1 MFKKIPFFILFFFI
15 TCVVFAQNQWKL
27 KSETDGIKVYTS
39 PVLDS
44 KVKAIRVECNYQA
57 TLSQLVTVLL
67 DVKGCTEWVYHT
79 KSCVLLKQV
88 SPSELY
94 YYSEVS
100 LPWPAQNRDF
110 VAHLIVTQDED
121 SKIVTMDGPA
131 VNGLVPVK
139 DGIVRVAQS
148 KGKWIITPIGKDE
161 IHVEY
166 TLQTDPGGNIP
177 AWLVNLV
184 SSEGPVQSFKSLK
197 QQLKKPE
204 LKNATL
210 AFIKN

>member
-1 MFKKIPFFILFFFI
+1 MFKKILFFIPFLF
-15 TCVVFAQNQWKL
+15 TTALFAQNQWTL

-39 PVLDS
+39 PVSDS

-110 VAHLIVTQDED
+110 VAHLIVTQDAD

-139 DGIVRVAQS
+139 DGIVRVAKS
-148 KGKWIITPIGKDE
+148 KGKWTITPIGKDE

-210 AFIKN
+210 AFIRN